1 MIYIYEASIV
11 YRLSNWAGNIYNNSI
26 LKKVFT
32 AIGSCC
38 KNSITYK
45 AFNNYL
51 HRKSSYQYTLTYRA
65 LSAIGRFLD
74 LLVGRIHDFFAKQ
87 IRTSL
92 IVALFNNIKR
102 EAAGGTASVLITAL
116 LSLTAGYSVVNT
128 FRNTWSTL
136 KLEGVLA
143 MCIVC
148 TFIGIMSGKWKASVR
163 NSLFIKLY
171 HFIWE

>member
-1 MIYIYEASIV
+1 MIYFNESSVIYRSS
-11 YRLSNWAGNIYNNSI
+11 LWAGNIYNNST

-32 AIGSCC
+32 AIGSCFR
-38 KNSITYK
+38 NSITYK

-51 HRKSSYQYTLTYRA
+51 HRKSSYQYTITYRV

-74 LLVGRIHDFFAKQ
+74 LLVGIIHDFFAKQ

-92 IVALFNNIKR
+92 IIALFSNIKK
-102 EAAGGTASVLITAL
+102 EASSSTAYVLITAV

-136 KLEGVLA
+136 KLEGVFA

-148 TFIGIMSGKWKASVR
+148 IFIGIMSGKWKASVR